1 MKQKKIVRIIA
12 IAIAAALALSLLMI
26 PVAGMAFSA

>member
-1 MKQKKIVRIIA
+1 MKQKKVVRIIA
-12 IAIAAALALSLLMI
+12 IALAAALALSLLMI